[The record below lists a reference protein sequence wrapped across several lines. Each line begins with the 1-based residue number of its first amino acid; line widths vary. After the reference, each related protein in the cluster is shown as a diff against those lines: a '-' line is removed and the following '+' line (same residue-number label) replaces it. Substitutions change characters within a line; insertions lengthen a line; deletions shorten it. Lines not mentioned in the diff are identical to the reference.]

1 MFVYGGATVGCVG
14 TSLYVF
20 YTRFPPLTERPLCVA
35 GVGYLMGPVVGSYF
49 WRMTHRKAMNLIEIK
64 DREFH
69 NRIVKNRVDPS
80 VQSPTNPLPD
90 FYGDYYSKIILPKLC

>member
-1 MFVYGGATVGCVG
+1 
-14 TSLYVF
+14 
-20 YTRFPPLTERPLCVA
+20 
-35 GVGYLMGPVVGSYF
+35 MGPVVGSYF

-90 FYGDYYSKIILPKLC
+90 FYGEYSTQIISPKLC